1 MRDSRT
7 LLIAVFCLVAA
18 GSIAPV
24 STAEAIP
31 LFARKYNV
39 TCGKCHVSVPRL
51 NEFGMGFLERGYQ
64 MPITWIHPQRRTVP
78 FTLWASGRWDS
89 RPRTPAPDYVNAY
102 INRLEAISGGKIVV
116 PWLSYF
122 IEWRPVNPE
131 RRDNGT
137 LRDRSGRFEDLFV
150 TASARSSARSLELT
164 VGQFRQVSQVDVSRR
179 LGISEPVSLAAGL
192 AGPAGG
198 SGRDVSL
205 RSFSPSGRSPAARVG
220 FTRNFG
226 NGIRWTTLAAVPFPG
241 EFSIPINDSARIE
254 ASNELEL
261 RRKGF
266 FGESYV
272 RSGAATLG
280 AHAFYDDSDRYLLN
294 GVSTLRTG
302 DFHWTGVAGFDKVT
316 DITRGR
322 WSLESEYIP
331 NLYLGIGGRVED
343 RAADGA
349 RVAFLPYINFNF
361 PSTKYIIRLTAERR
375 VQRDRGVTFFEF
387 GTVF

>member
-1 MRDSRT
+1 MRVGT
-7 LLIAVFCLVAA
+7 LAA
-18 GSIAPV
+18 ALLTLSVGMLAPLR
-24 STAEAIP
+24 SADAIP

-39 TCGKCHVSVPRL
+39 TCGMCHVSVPRL
-51 NEFGMGFLERGYQ
+51 NEFGAAFLERGYQ
-64 MPITWIHPQRRTVP
+64 MSETWTRAQRRTVP
-78 FTLWASGRWDS
+78 FAVWASGRWDS

-102 INRLEAISGGKIVV
+102 FNRLEVISGGKVVV

-122 IEWRPVNPE
+122 IEWRPVSRE
-131 RRDNGT
+131 RRADGT
-137 LRDRSGRFEDLFV
+137 VRDRSGRFEDLFV
-150 TASARSSARSLELT
+150 TASARSIDLT
-164 VGQFRQVSQVDVSRR
+164 AGQFRQVSQFDVSRR
-179 LGISEPVSLAAGL
+179 LGINEPASLATGL

-198 SGRDVSL
+198 SGRVVGL
-205 RSFSPSGRSPAARVG
+205 RSFAPSGRSPAVRVG
-220 FTRNFG
+220 FTNRFG
-226 NGIRWTTLAAVPFPG
+226 NGMQWTTAASVPFPG

-254 ASNELEL
+254 ASNELEW

-272 RSGAATLG
+272 RSGSTSVG
-280 AHAFYDDSDRYLLN
+280 AHAFYDDSDRYLVN

-302 DFHWTGVAGFDKVT
+302 NFFWTGIGGFDKVSAV
-316 DITRGR
+316 TRGR

-331 NLYLGIGGRVED
+331 HLYLGIGGRIED

-349 RVAFLPYINFNF
+349 PLAFLPYINFNF

-375 VQRDRGVTFFEF
+375 VQRDRGATFFEF